1 MKKKLLF
8 AAVAALFVTVSCQK
22 EDCDNLDRNGN
33 LVFTATIA
41 DYGTKT
47 TCNDQTGVLA
57 WELGDEVTITDA
69 AKTSA
74 RYSVSYIDV
83 MGKATFTKVSGQP
96 SLGAGPY
103 RADYGTS
110 PDIEQTYSATV
121 PSLPMS
127 AESATTDLIFT
138 VSCGLLKLTVE
149 ADKGESV
156 KNVSKIEVSGIPTDS
171 TNVQYFTLKCSTPVD
186 ISDSKVFYIVLPAG
200 TYSKVYI
207 TNDTYLCDTTKTS
220 SVTIEANTIQ
230 PKTISNVK
238 FQYVKDI
245 DFKVYSIV
253 TINNVTWMAD
263 NLACEKYDTESEVY
277 TDDPDF
283 YFRNHNYI
291 IPKAQPSTP
300 TFKDTARTPY
310 YTDATD
316 RTTWSQR
323 TAAKKQQTALSDAQV
338 AKMGY
343 LYNWAAAVGVATD
356 LLRTTDFTGRRQ
368 GICPNGW
375 HVPSQAELDA
385 LKSYIE
391 GIKGTDTGGH
401 HLKSKSGW
409 YDAGNPSKY
418 PQGED
423 TYGFNL
429 LPAGF
434 SAGDSISNVGAA
446 GHVLTASPS
455 ASRDTKFYYGYGS
468 YTNKKFPTSD
478 GAPKCNG
485 RSLRCIKNVP
495 VN

>member
-1 MKKKLLF
+1 MKKTLF
-8 AAVAALFVTVSCQK
+8 LAAAALFIFASCQK
-22 EDCDNLDRNGN
+22 EEVAVNNQNAD
-33 LVFTATIA
+33 LVFTATISS
-41 DYGTKT
+41 DDTKT
-47 TCNDQTGVLA
+47 TTNAATGKVS
-57 WELGDEVTITDA
+57 WVSGDTITVTDA

-74 RYSVSYIDV
+74 KYTVSSIDTK
-83 MGKATFTKVSGQP
+83 GKATFTKVDGQP
-96 SLGAGPY
+96 ALGDGPY
-103 RADYGTS
+103 KAVYGTD
-110 PDIEQTYSATV
+110 PAAVQTYSTTA

-127 AESATTDLIFT
+127 AESENTSLTFT
-138 VSCGLLKLTVE
+138 VSCGLLELTVT
-149 ADKGESV
+149 AFDTIQV
-156 KNVSKIEVSGIPTDS
+156 KNVSKIEVRGTPAGKDT
-171 TNVQYFTLKCSTPVD
+171 TVYYTLKCDTPID
-186 ISDSKVFYIVLPAG
+186 ISTSKVFYIALPAG
-200 TYSKVYI
+200 TYSKVYV
-207 TNDTYLCDTTKTS
+207 TNDTYLCDTTRTS
-220 SVTIEANTIQ
+220 SVTIAANTIQ
-230 PKTISNVK
+230 PKTVSNVK
-238 FQYVKDI
+238 FRYVKDI
-245 DFKVYSIV
+245 EFNVYSIV

-263 NLACEKYDTESEVY
+263 NLACEKYDTDSEVY
-277 TDDPDF
+277 TDDPDN
-283 YFRNHNYI
+283 YFRDHNYI
-291 IPKAQPSTP
+291 IPKPQPSTP

-385 LKSYIE
+385 LKTFIE
-391 GIKGTDTGGH
+391 GKQGTDTGGH
-401 HLKSKSGW
+401 HLKSSSGW
-409 YDAGNPSKY
+409 YDAGNPTKY
-418 PQGED
+418 PQGAD

-468 YTNKKFPTSD
+468 YTNKQLPTSD

-485 RSLRCIKNVP
+485 RSLRCIKNK
-495 VN
+495 